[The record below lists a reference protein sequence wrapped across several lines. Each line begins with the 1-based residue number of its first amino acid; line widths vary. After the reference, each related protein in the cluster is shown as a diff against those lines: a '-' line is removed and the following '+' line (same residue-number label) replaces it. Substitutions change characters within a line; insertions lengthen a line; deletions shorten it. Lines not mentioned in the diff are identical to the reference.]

1 MFSWGS
7 FCGKRI
13 RRDAPSLCFQ
23 MPLRME
29 TIELSSRPLTAL
41 PNAKLQAFLCWKQ
54 MQTRRKPQHMARLCW
69 SFFLAKSEWAHPIQ
83 VILCYSSNKWS
94 TVEIVCVS
102 PQSSVLKTD
111 YNWGFLELPHDVVTV
126 SWPSSLYQV
135 QVSSAFF
142 HTSLVPIFTAFSN
155 FKSVYLF
162 VYLFLFW
169 LGQQQ

>member
-69 SFFLAKSEWAHPIQ
+69 SFLLAKSEWAHPIQ

-126 SWPSSLYQV
+126 SWPSSLP
-135 QVSSAFF
+135 STGIFRFF
-142 HTSLVPIFTAFSN
+142 SYFSCADFYSIFQF
-155 FKSVYLF
+155 
-162 VYLFLFW
+162 
-169 LGQQQ
+169 